1 MNSILQGTTPSLT
14 ISIDPDDLLLSNV
27 AELELAFQQFNQKP
41 LLKHFHDC
49 VLNTEENTIT
59 YHFTQEETL
68 AFLPSSP
75 LNWQLRF
82 ATVYGDVIGTNVAQ
96 IQISDLI
103 SNEVLG

>member
-27 AELELAFQQFNQKP
+27 AELELAFQQFNQP
-41 LLKHFHDC
+41 AVLKHMDDC
-49 VLNTEENTIT
+49 IIDPAGNTVT

-68 AFLPSSP
+68 ALSPSSP

-82 ATVYGDVIGTNVAQ
+82 ATVSGEVLGTNVAQ
-96 IQISDLI
+96 IQITDLI
-103 SNEVLG
+103 SNEVLS